1 MVERPAVPTIPH
13 DPVIRARRNQKR
25 HNTDH
30 RKERNSVQTL
40 QSARKFLIAIAKN
53 RSELETEQ
61 DLRTEDQ
68 YPRLVQSKLDLFCEL
83 HALRPESELRNCVRF
98 HRRQRLGRV

>member
-1 MVERPAVPTIPH
+1 MVERPAVLTILH

-40 QSARKFLIAIAKN
+40 QRARKFLIAIAKN

-61 DLRTEDQ
+61 GLRTENQ

-83 HALRPESELRNCVRF
+83 HVANAGSTE
-98 HRRQRLGRV
+98 RR

>member
-1 MVERPAVPTIPH
+1 MVERPAVLTILH

-40 QSARKFLIAIAKN
+40 QRARKFLIAIAKN

-61 DLRTEDQ
+61 DLRTENQ

-83 HALRPESELRNCVRF
+83 HVANAGSTE
-98 HRRQRLGRV
+98 RR

>member
-1 MVERPAVPTIPH
+1 
-13 DPVIRARRNQKR
+13 VIRAGRNQQR

-30 RKERNSVQTL
+30 RKYFTSVEIA
-40 QSARKFLIAIAKN
+40 QSGGKFLVAIAEN
-53 RSELETEQ
+53 CSELETEQ

-83 HALRPESELRNCVRF
+83 HAFRLESELRIA
-98 HRRQRLGRV
+98 